1 MYKFLPLLLVTACTA
16 LPEKLPSQPAQ
27 VAQEIA
33 GSEVQS
39 ISLFWALPALAA
51 AGYLVVAYFR
61 ERK

>member
-39 ISLFWALPALAA
+39 ISMLWLVPGVGAIL
-51 AGYLVVAYFR
+51 YLILLYFR